1 METRFSEGLAALLTF
16 PFPCG
21 GDGGRGS
28 SRPCRGAQQT
38 NSTPATICV
47 SGEEPAPNVLNA
59 LASWGH
65 PLCLLLAQTLCP
77 LPRTRD
83 ILSIKEDNTIE
94 RAGLGETTQRCT
106 IAEGTHQ
113 PTNNWTDWTDRKQN
127 RDGSYSD
134 EAGTKD
140 KSLSGPVEKDS
151 NDRSNTS
158 SPDIK
163 RSLSP
168 ENMGNIGKQKRSRA
182 AFTHLQVVELE
193 KKFNHQK
200 YLSAPERAHLASSL
214 RLTET
219 QVKIWFQNRRYKTK
233 RKQLASEYGK
243 EMFHQPEG
251 LPFLGTEE
259 DFVRASIFATMYKT
273 YQYRPYFYDIS
284 GLARKSYQLVPGCCF
299 ACPGA
304 VGWGEADLLCLKP
317 LRPEEALEWSI
328 KLTHWLSE
336 Q

>member
-1 METRFSEGLAALLTF
+1 MSASAKPLTSF
-16 PFPCG
+16 LI
-21 GDGGRGS
+21 
-28 SRPCRGAQQT
+28 Q
-38 NSTPATICV
+38 
-47 SGEEPAPNVLNA
+47 
-59 LASWGH
+59 
-65 PLCLLLAQTLCP
+65 
-77 LPRTRD
+77 D

-106 IAEGTHQ
+106 IVEGTHQ

-127 RDGSYSD
+127 RDGSYSN

-182 AFTHLQVVELE
+182 AFTHL
-193 KKFNHQK
+193 
-200 YLSAPERAHLASSL
+200 
-214 RLTET
+214 
-219 QVKIWFQNRRYKTK
+219 QNRRYKTK

-284 GLARKSYQLVPGCCF
+284 GLGVWKSTV
-299 ACPGA
+299 
-304 VGWGEADLLCLKP
+304 W
-317 LRPEEALEWSI
+317 
-328 KLTHWLSE
+328 
-336 Q
+336 